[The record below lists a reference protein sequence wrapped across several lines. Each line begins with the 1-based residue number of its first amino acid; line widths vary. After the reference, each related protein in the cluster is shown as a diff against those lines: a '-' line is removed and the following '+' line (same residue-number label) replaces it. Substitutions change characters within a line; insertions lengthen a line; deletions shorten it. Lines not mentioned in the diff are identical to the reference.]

1 MSELHCPM
9 SEKFTTN
16 YVLTFG
22 FERFS
27 LKLLITWFLR
37 EIDTRTNKHKIDRGK
52 WKHSKLRCD
61 QSNGSHSWNL
71 YLTHSFS
78 HVTWWRVFFPFNRPF
93 PICHKPLF
101 QREAKCGVIDR
112 KPIFI
117 LMQIKLF
124 FTEKVL
130 YLASFWKCE
139 FLELG
144 NGLFSKSFKI
154 GGTRIVLMC

>member
-1 MSELHCPM
+1 MGIALSNYE

-27 LKLLITWFLR
+27 LKLLITWFSW
-37 EIDTRTNKHKIDRGK
+37 EIDTRTNKHKTDRDTVNCDV
-52 WKHSKLRCD
+52 SKQVAATVETCFDALLLPCHMMTR
-61 QSNGSHSWNL
+61 
-71 YLTHSFS
+71 
-78 HVTWWRVFFPFNRPF
+78 FFLFNRPF
-93 PICHKPLF
+93 PICRKPLF

-117 LMQIKLF
+117 LMQTKLI
-124 FTEKVL
+124 FTGKVL

-144 NGLFSKSFKI
+144 NRLFSKSFKT